1 MGSILSYGAKGAG
14 TSRELQPQANPI
26 SNPVNSSKPT
36 LRPYFHGVN
45 MCKLSEITLGAQ
57 PRS

>member
-14 TSRELQPQANPI
+14 TSRELQQRANQI
-26 SNPVNSSKPT
+26 SNPLKSGKPT
-36 LRPYFHGVN
+36 LLPYLHGVN
-45 MCKLSEITLGAQ
+45 LCKSSEITLGAQ